1 MFDVQCV
8 LAALAG
14 SLVGFTLSLVGGGG
28 SILAVPLLVYLVG
41 ITNPH
46 VAIGTSAVSVA
57 LNAAISLFGRARSG
71 TVKWRCVVV
80 FTGAGVAGALM
91 GAYFG
96 RLLDGHAL
104 LSLFALLMMIVG
116 ALMIRNKDAEGNP
129 KVRLNRDNFPRL
141 VVFGLAT
148 GLLSGFFGIGG
159 GFLIVPSLMAATAM
173 PIVNAISSSLFAVT
187 AFGVS
192 TASTYASAGLVNWP
206 VALFFVCGG
215 FVGSLLGAWAAATI
229 ARKRVALT
237 TGFAGLIF
245 AVALYM
251 LYQSVKAIGIL

>member
-1 MFDVQCV
+1 MFDMQYL

-14 SLVGFTLSLVGGGG
+14 GLVSFVLTLVGGGG

-57 LNAAISLFGRARSG
+57 LSAAVSLIGKVRSG

-80 FTGAGVAGALM
+80 FTVTGVIGALV
-91 GAYFG
+91 GSYFG
-96 RLLDGHAL
+96 RLLNGQVL
-104 LSLFALLMMIVG
+104 LSLFALLMIVVAG
-116 ALMIRNKDAEGNP
+116 LMLKNRYAEGNP
-129 KVRLNRDNFPRL
+129 KVRLDRDNFPRL
-141 VVFGLAT
+141 VAFGLAT

-192 TASTYASAGLVNWP
+192 TASTYALAGLVDWP
-206 VALFFVCGG
+206 IAIAFVCGG
-215 FVGSLLGAWAAATI
+215 FVGSVAGSRVAQIVAA
-229 ARKRVALT
+229 RRGALT
-237 TGFAGLIF
+237 TGFATLVF
-245 AVALYM
+245 AVAAYM
-251 LYQSVKAIGIL
+251 LYQSLPFGHSV